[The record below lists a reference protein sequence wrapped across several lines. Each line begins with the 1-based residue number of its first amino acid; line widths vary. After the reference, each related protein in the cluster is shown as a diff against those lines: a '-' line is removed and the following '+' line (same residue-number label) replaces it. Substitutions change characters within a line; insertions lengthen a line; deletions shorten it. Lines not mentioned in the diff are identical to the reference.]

1 MFCFDKNSK
10 IPIYQQL
17 YEQLSRQIIEGLL
30 PKDSK
35 LPPTRKLSAEYKI
48 SRNTVT
54 QAYQQLEIEG
64 YVRGKIGS
72 GFYVEDLSSFQQ
84 YYCPPKIESSITKN
98 INNNEFVYD
107 FNYGNLDYNCYQTKA
122 WRRSLINAYDFDMS
136 QKTITYCDAM
146 GLPELRNELARY
158 LNYSR
163 GVRCS
168 AEQIIITSGHQH
180 SLEIIARLFSSD
192 EWNFAM
198 EDPGY
203 NATRTVMKQNG
214 FSPIA
219 ISLEDNGIKIS
230 DIKFLSHALLYVTPS
245 HQFPMG
251 CVLPISKRLNLL
263 KWANENDSYILE
275 DDYDSELRYHSLP
288 IPSMQSIDNNE
299 RTIYLGTL
307 SKSMSPEMRMAYLVL
322 PKHLIDTYHKLF
334 LNANSSVSTLCQYAL
349 TDFFQSG
356 EYQKHINAM
365 RMYYQK
371 KHDYILNFFKENFA
385 GKAELLG
392 ENAGLHFIMNLKNS
406 VSIEEFYKS
415 GIKLYPLSPYWS
427 NLCNNSDNQFL
438 LGYGSIPLEKLSFAM
453 DAVKDVLD
461 SY

>member
-1 MFCFDKNSK
+1 
-10 IPIYQQL
+10 
-17 YEQLSRQIIEGLL
+17 
-30 PKDSK
+30 
-35 LPPTRKLSAEYKI
+35 
-48 SRNTVT
+48 
-54 QAYQQLEIEG
+54 
-64 YVRGKIGS
+64 
-72 GFYVEDLSSFQQ
+72 
-84 YYCPPKIESSITKN
+84 
-98 INNNEFVYD
+98 
-107 FNYGNLDYNCYQTKA
+107 
-122 WRRSLINAYDFDMS
+122 
-136 QKTITYCDAM
+136 M

-192 EWNFAM
+192 EWKFAM

-203 NATRTVMKQNG
+203 NATRTVMQQNG

-334 LNANSSVSTLCQYAL
+334 LNANSSVSTLFQYAL
-349 TDFFQSG
+349 ADFFQNG

-406 VSIEEFYKS
+406 VLIEEFYKS

-453 DAVKDVLD
+453 NAVKDVLD